1 MSFIKK
7 LFIFILIIIFLVAFS
22 NSYASLSISNLVLFV
37 AMGIDER
44 DDGKLDVTFQFTS
57 SSPVSS
63 TGSTEKNNPLD
74 FTITADS
81 ISTAINLMNTY
92 TGKEIN
98 LSHCKVIVFSEK
110 IAYRGISNEIY
121 TLMNNS
127 QIRPSTN
134 IIISKSTAKEYIQSS
149 KAEFENL
156 QTKYYEVFTNSSK
169 YTGLSAD
176 ATIGDFFN
184 ALVSPSEEPYAILG
198 SITPTNITGYS
209 GTQNTG
215 LAVFNDAILVGEL
228 SPTETLS
235 FLAIKTL
242 IDGFM
247 ITVPD
252 PTDENS
258 FIDVYIT
265 PSKKTNIDPS
275 IVNGSPLVDCFFSY
289 SGKIHSLKS
298 NAKYL
303 DENVLNYISDS
314 CSIYLEDIFKNFLYT
329 SAKDLEVDILDIGKY
344 SRKDFLS
351 SSDFNNYDWSNK
363 FKNSF
368 FNVDVSVKVRSG
380 FLLIE
385 T

>member
-7 LFIFILIIIFLVAFS
+7 LFIFIIIIIFLIAFS

-37 AMGIDER
+37 ALGIDKL
-44 DDGKLDVTFQFTS
+44 DDGRLDVTFQFTS

-63 TGSTEKNNPLD
+63 TGSTEKNEPLN

-81 ISTAINLMNTY
+81 INTAINLMNTY

-110 IAYRGISNEIY
+110 IASIGISDEIY

-134 IIISKSTAKEYIQSS
+134 IIISKSSAKEYIKSS

-169 YTGLSAD
+169 YTGFSSD
-176 ATIGDFFN
+176 ATIGSFFN
-184 ALVSPSEEPYAILG
+184 ALVSRSEEPYAILG
-198 SITPTNITGYS
+198 NINPTNISGYS
-209 GTQNTG
+209 GTENTG
-215 LAVFNDAILVGEL
+215 LAVFNDATLVGEL

-235 FLAIKTL
+235 FLAIKNL
-242 IDGFM
+242 VDGFM
-247 ITVPD
+247 ISVPD
-252 PTDENS
+252 PTDKNS

-265 PSKKTNIDPS
+265 PMKNSRINPS
-275 IVNGSPLVDCFFSY
+275 IINGAPLVDCSFSY

-298 NAKYL
+298 DDKYL
-303 DENVLNYISDS
+303 SDDILNSVSNS
-314 CSIYLEDIFKNFLYT
+314 CSIYLKDIFTDFLYT
-329 SAKDLEVDILDIGKY
+329 CSKDFEVDIADIGKY
-344 SRKDFLS
+344 SRTDFLS
-351 SSDFNNYDWSNK
+351 SSEFNNYDWSNK

-368 FNVDVSVKVRSG
+368 FNVDVWVKIRSG
-380 FLLIE
+380 FLLTE